1 MNVPTP
7 SRVALALSFALFAA
21 ACGGSDDSSNGLGKS
36 GKGGTSNATGGT
48 GSGIVLTGGSTGTG
62 TGGSTGGTG
71 ATTASGG
78 TGPYMLPA
86 GYTKADTGG
95 WKLGDPEVMGQKP
108 PDLGG
113 DGSSSC
119 GQTILGIVRDFK
131 RGDNK
136 TKYPG
141 GHPDFET
148 FTGSGEPDLVLDTLG
163 SDQKPVYNTAEP
175 RTYPTNTPNP
185 INNGQPIACD
195 PSKKGDPRITCST
208 TQDNFNEWYN
218 DVSGVNDPYYIFFS
232 LVPKGTTATFA
243 STAFFPLDGE
253 GFGNQDFDHNFS
265 FTTEVHT
272 TFMYNGGEKF
282 SFIGDDDLW
291 VFINNKRGIDLGGLH
306 SQLNQE
312 IKLDERASEL
322 GITVGNVYPL
332 DLFHAERHSSQSN
345 FEIDTNLYFVNCGVI
360 VPSGPVK

>member
-1 MNVPTP
+1 MNVQNP
-7 SRVALALSFALFAA
+7 SRVALALSVALFAV
-21 ACGGSDDSSNGLGKS
+21 ACGGGDDSSNGLGN
-36 GKGGTSNATGGT
+36 GKGGTGGSGTGGT
-48 GSGIVLTGGSTGTG
+48 GTIVVTGGSTGSG
-62 TGGSTGGTG
+62 TGGSNGAG

-95 WKLGDPEVMGQKP
+95 WKLGDPVVDKEKP

-113 DGSSSC
+113 DGNGSC

-131 RGDNK
+131 RGDDNK
-136 TKYPG
+136 KYPG

-148 FTGSGEPDLVLDTLG
+148 FAGQGEPGLVLDALG
-163 SDQKPVYNTAEP
+163 DDQKPVYNTKEP
-175 RTYPTNTPNP
+175 RTYDPSTPNP
-185 INNGQPIACD
+185 INPAKNAKIACD
-195 PSKKGDPRITCST
+195 PKSGSDRITCTT
-208 TQDNFNEWYN
+208 TQDNFDEWYN

-232 LVPKGTTATFA
+232 LEPQGSLAKFS
-243 STAFFPLDGE
+243 STNFFPLDGE
-253 GFGNQDFDHNFS
+253 GFGNQDFGHNYS

-272 TFMYNGGEKF
+272 TFKYTGGETF

-291 VFINNKRGIDLGGLH
+291 VFINKKLAIDLGGLH
-306 SQLNQE
+306 TQLTQSVE
-312 IKLDERASEL
+312 LDKKASEL

-332 DLFHAERHSSQSN
+332 DLFHAERHSTASN
-345 FEIDTNLYFVNCGVI
+345 FEIDTNLYFVDCGVI

>member
-1 MNVPTP
+1 MNVPNP
-7 SRVALALSFALFAA
+7 SRVALALSVALFAV
-21 ACGGSDDSSNGLGKS
+21 ACGGSDDSSNGLGS
-36 GKGGTSNATGGT
+36 GKSTGGTGNGTGGT
-48 GSGIVLTGGSTGTG
+48 GSIILTGGSTGSG
-62 TGGSTGGTG
+62 TGGSTGSG

-95 WKLGDPEVMGQKP
+95 WKLGDPVVDKEKP

-113 DGSSSC
+113 DGTGSC
-119 GQTILGIVRDFK
+119 GLTILGIVRDFK
-131 RGDNK
+131 RGDDK

-148 FTGSGEPDLVLDTLG
+148 FTGNGEPGLVEDTLG
-163 SDQKPVYNTAEP
+163 SDQKPVYNASEP
-175 RTYPTNTPNP
+175 RTYKTSVANP
-185 INNGQPIACD
+185 INPGKPIACNPPKD
-195 PSKKGDPRITCST
+195 SDPRITCT
-208 TQDNFNEWYN
+208 TTEDNYKEWYN
-218 DVSGVNDPYYIFFS
+218 DVSGVNDPYYVFFS
-232 LVPKGTTATFA
+232 LEPQGNLAKFS
-243 STAFFPLDGE
+243 STKFFPLDGE
-253 GFGNQDFDHNFS
+253 GFGNQDFDHNYS

-272 TFMYNGGEKF
+272 TFQYNGGETF

-291 VFINNKRGIDLGGLH
+291 VFINKKLAIDLGGLH
-306 SQLNQE
+306 SQLKQSVD
-312 IKLDERASEL
+312 LDKSAKDL
-322 GITVGNVYPL
+322 GITVGTVYPL